1 MPGRR
6 PPSTSPLRRRLAC
19 LGTTLAACVLMA
31 APAPGYGAAAG
42 AGAGAI
48 NGMRSE
54 PVVTIRRGEPGQA
67 SEAARRAGAE
77 TIGVLYPEIG
87 EPFRKVFSEIIDGIE
102 EQASARVRSY
112 PIAANQD
119 TAELAAALRRN
130 GTRVVVALGRQGLK
144 AAAALDLPLGVVV
157 GGVSSV
163 PDGDKQVGISLT
175 PDPALLFNQLRT
187 LMPAVHRVVVVYNPL
202 HNDWAI
208 KLAREAARAQGL
220 ELVTYE
226 ARDLAAAAH
235 LYDAFFASAD
245 SRRDALWLPIDPTTV
260 DETTILPI
268 VLRESWNRNV
278 AVFSS
283 SFLHVRKGAL
293 FALYPNNQE
302 LGRDLGSLALGLA
315 AGEPP
320 RRGVTPLRQ
329 VHNALNLRT
338 ASHLGIVL
346 SNKLQRSFDFL
357 FPEP

>member
-1 MPGRR
+1 MHGPRNFVPPIARPRR
-6 PPSTSPLRRRLAC
+6 A
-19 LGTTLAACVLMA
+19 TLAAAAFAIAALLGTA
-31 APAPGYGAAAG
+31 APAAAQA
-42 AGAGAI
+42 
-48 NGMRSE
+48 E
-54 PVVTIRRGEPGQA
+54 QVVTSRRAEPSPPGD
-67 SEAARRAGAE
+67 AARRAGAD

-102 EQASARVRSY
+102 EQASARVRTY

-119 TAELAAALRRN
+119 SAELAAALRRN

-157 GGVSSV
+157 GGVAAV
-163 PDGDKQVGISLT
+163 PDGDKQIGISLT
-175 PDPALLFNQLRT
+175 PDPALLFAQLKLLT
-187 LMPAVHRVVVVYNPL
+187 PAVRRVVVVYNPL
-202 HNDWAI
+202 HNDWAV

-220 ELVTYE
+220 ELLSYE
-226 ARDLAAAAH
+226 ARDAAGATR
-235 LYDAFFASAD
+235 LYEAFFAGAD
-245 SRRDALWLPIDPTTV
+245 GRRDALWLPIDPVTV
-260 DETTILPI
+260 DEASVVPM
-268 VLRESWNRNV
+268 VLREAWRRNV

-283 SFLHVRKGAL
+283 SFVHVRKGAL

-338 ASHLGIVL
+338 ANHLGVL
-346 SNKLQRSFDFL
+346 LTARLQRSFDFL